1 VRDTGIGIGPET
13 LPYVFEMFAQADR
26 SLARSRGGLGLGL
39 ALVKWLVE
47 LHGGEVRAE
56 SEGVGRGTEFTVWL
70 PIALAPTATEA
81 APPPA
86 AVPARP
92 ARILIVDDNPDAV
105 ASLLELLELFD
116 HTVAVVYS
124 GPEGVEVARQFRPE
138 VVLCDLGLPGFDGY
152 QVATALRQGPVT
164 AATRLIVVSGY
175 GQIEDEQRAR
185 EAGFDQYLV
194 KPIDIEDLKRLLAE
208 TP

>member
-1 VRDTGIGIGPET
+1 
-13 LPYVFEMFAQADR
+13 
-26 SLARSRGGLGLGL
+26 
-39 ALVKWLVE
+39 
-47 LHGGEVRAE
+47 
-56 SEGVGRGTEFTVWL
+56 VGRGTEFTVWL

-86 AVPARP
+86 AVPARLL
-92 ARILIVDDNPDAV
+92 RILIVDDNPDAV
-105 ASLLELLELFD
+105 ASLLELLELWG
-116 HTVAVVYS
+116 HTVAVAYS
-124 GPEGVEVARQFRPE
+124 GPEAVEVARQFRPE

-152 QVATALRQGPVT
+152 QVATALRQDPVT

-208 TP
+208 TL